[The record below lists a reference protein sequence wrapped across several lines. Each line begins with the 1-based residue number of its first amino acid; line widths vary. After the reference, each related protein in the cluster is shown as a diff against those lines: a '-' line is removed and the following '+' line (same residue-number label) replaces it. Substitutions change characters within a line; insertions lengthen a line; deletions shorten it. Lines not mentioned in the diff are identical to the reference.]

1 MPRQVPGPSSSEPPL
16 FYLQNDNEIGI
27 KSGKK
32 DKNSHRVLTNHTFR
46 FVLCLLEVLLNKL
59 QVKVELDMFVFQF
72 SIASHKLARFLRKSQ
87 STDIKERLLPSN

>member
-1 MPRQVPGPSSSEPPL
+1 MGRK
-16 FYLQNDNEIGI
+16 I
-27 KSGKK
+27 KTVVKI
-32 DKNSHRVLTNHTFR
+32 LTNHTFCFIFR
-46 FVLCLLEVLLNKL
+46 LLKVLLNKL